1 MHGWLVVIVY
11 TSMCISIVFLTSEK
25 PPAVTLLKYCRYNQ
39 STFRIAIEITR
50 GLRQRFTWPKLYYLL
65 AAQLTLVMKFK
76 PSIVLCLRIWAIQ
89 LKFLTQIKWKYLNY
103 EFLFKRMKLMSQ
115 IIRSNLW
122 KVYFIFLSL
131 KVFSYFRVCHIKET
145 IIFLFYIYVNSKS
158 WVVYFINLSHIFFI
172 WSCLLNRG
180 TYL

>member
-1 MHGWLVVIVY
+1 MPFSLRFKPSKSQRNHKFYTKVLRHMCMVDWWWLCIPRCVY
-11 TSMCISIVFLTSEK
+11 LTSEK

-103 EFLFKRMKLMSQ
+103 EFLFKRMKLM
-115 IIRSNLW
+115 
-122 KVYFIFLSL
+122 
-131 KVFSYFRVCHIKET
+131 T
-145 IIFLFYIYVNSKS
+145 
-158 WVVYFINLSHIFFI
+158 
-172 WSCLLNRG
+172 
-180 TYL
+180 